1 MQLKNSFYHEIKDR
15 LPEHAL
21 EYWGVHRHYHF
32 ALNES
37 LDQFIKRTLDES
49 FSAITENELSDH
61 TKKIRNALRKRK
73 YDWIKKYK
81 AALSCPYSNPAHPI
95 FSEYCALQA
104 MGPRELAQKYHDLE
118 EDEILRQKTMQ
129 KTMQIKQWKENRN
142 SLFTEFPAISILKT
156 QNKED
161 ALKSDLLDV
170 TCNYIVKV
178 LNYDMNSNSKPLP
191 SPIVSKPFFS
201 LRSSKIT
208 LEEIDGI
215 MQNIIKN
222 DKEGTTF
229 TMYPTTSSDT
239 QLTTL
244 DKCDLS
250 VYQEITRLA
259 CSDTKVKDGSVLVD
273 VSFHRISKQIFGYDA
288 GEKGIQRVRDSIEKL
303 SNRRFVYS
311 NGSTKIDYVL
321 VDSKITDEYDKNKMR
336 LVLGKVISDSILQ
349 KDIISISRKVEG
361 KLQSNSNAR
370 VFIHTLQEQRFILYR
385 DSPGNMKKSFDLN
398 FFEDSIYFN
407 TKSYKKK
414 ISIIED
420 SLDEYVNSDV
430 IIQNYSYE
438 NNLFHL
444 DFLPLD
450 KNDVEYYYEWL
461 KNHMT
466 PSATTAST
474 NANSVTTPIETY
486 INGIS

>member
-1 MQLKNSFYHEIKDR
+1 MLFKNSFYHEIKER
-15 LPEHAL
+15 LPEQVL

-37 LDQFIKRTLDES
+37 FDQFIKRVIDES
-49 FSAITENELSDH
+49 FGAITENELSDH

-73 YDWIKKYK
+73 YDWIQKYK
-81 AALSCPYSNPAHPI
+81 TALSYPYSSPTHPI
-95 FSEYCALQA
+95 YSEYCTLQS
-104 MGPRELAQKYHDLE
+104 MTPQELAQKYQDLD
-118 EDEILRQKTMQ
+118 EDEILRQKTEQKSMQ
-129 KTMQIKQWKENRN
+129 VAQWKASRN
-142 SLFTEFPAISILKT
+142 VLFTEFPALSILKA

-170 TCNYIVKV
+170 TCDYIVKE
-178 LNYDMNSNSKPLP
+178 LNYDINSNSKSLP
-191 SPIVSKPFFS
+191 TPIVSKPFFS

-222 DKEGTTF
+222 DNKGTTF
-229 TMYPTTSSDT
+229 TMYPTTTSDT

-259 CSDTKVKDGSVLVD
+259 CSDSKVHDGSVLVD
-273 VSFHRISKQIFGYDA
+273 VSFYRISKQIFGYDA

-303 SNRRFVYS
+303 SNRRFEYS
-311 NGSTKIDYVL
+311 NGGTKIDYVL
-321 VDSKITDEYDKNKMR
+321 IDSKITDEYDNNKMR

-349 KDIISISRKVEG
+349 KDIISISKKVEG

-370 VFIHTLQEQRFILYR
+370 VFIYALQEQRFILYR
-385 DSPGNMKKSFDLN
+385 DSPKNMKKSFDLN

-420 SLDEYVNSDV
+420 SLDEYVNNDV
-430 IIQNYSYE
+430 IIQNYRFE
-438 NNLFHL
+438 HNLFYL

-450 KNDVEYYYEWL
+450 SNDIEYYSEWL

-466 PSATTAST
+466 PNAAST
-474 NANSVTTPIETY
+474 ATNPPATPIETY
-486 INGIS
+486 IKIWL

>member
-1 MQLKNSFYHEIKDR
+1 MQLKNSFYMEIKER

-32 ALNES
+32 ALNET
-37 LDQFIKRTLDES
+37 LDQFIKRIIDES
-49 FSAITENELSDH
+49 FGAIMENELSDH
-61 TKKIRNALRKRK
+61 TKKIRNALRKKK
-73 YDWIKKYK
+73 YDWIKKYEN
-81 AALSCPYSNPAHPI
+81 ALSYPVSDPAHPI
-95 FSEYCALQA
+95 FSEYCSLQS
-104 MGPRELAQKYHDLE
+104 MGPRELAQKYQDL
-118 EDEILRQKTMQ
+118 DESEIISAKIAE
-129 KTMQIKQWKENRN
+129 KNAQIKKWKENRN
-142 SLFTEFPAISILKT
+142 SLFTEYPAISILKP

-161 ALKSDLLDV
+161 ALKSDILDV
-170 TCNYIVKV
+170 ACDYIIKE
-178 LNYDMNSNSKPLP
+178 LNYDMRSNSKSLP
-191 SPIVSKPFFS
+191 TPIVSKPFFS
-201 LRSSKIT
+201 LRSTKIT

-222 DKEGTTF
+222 DEEGATF
-229 TMYPTTSSDT
+229 TMYPTSSSDT

-259 CSDTKVKDGSVLVD
+259 CSNTKVRDGSVLVD
-273 VSFHRISKQIFGYDA
+273 VSFYKISKQIFGYDA

-311 NGSTKIDYVL
+311 DGNTKIDYVL
-321 VDSKITDEYDKNKMR
+321 VDSKITDENDDNKMR

-349 KDIISISRKVEG
+349 KDIISISKKVEG
-361 KLQSNSNAR
+361 KLHASSNGRA
-370 VFIHTLQEQRFILYR
+370 FIHALQEQRFILHR
-385 DSPGNMKKSFDLN
+385 DSPDSMKKSFGLD

-414 ISIIED
+414 IGIIED
-420 SLDEYVNSDV
+420 SLDEYVNNDV
-430 IIQNYSYE
+430 IIKNYRYE

-450 KNDVEYYYEWL
+450 ENDIEYYHEWL
-461 KNHMT
+461 KNHMSSDSDSSS
-466 PSATTAST
+466 P
-474 NANSVTTPIETY
+474 TPIETY
-486 INGIS
+486 INGSL

>member
-73 YDWIKKYK
+73 YDWIKKYET
-81 AALSCPYSNPAHPI
+81 ALSYPYSDPAHPI

-118 EDEILRQKTMQ
+118 EDEILRQKTEQ

-170 TCNYIVKV
+170 TCNYIVKE

-259 CSDTKVKDGSVLVD
+259 CSDTKVQDGSVLVD

-349 KDIISISRKVEG
+349 KDIISISKKVES

-420 SLDEYVNSDV
+420 SLDEYVNNDV

-438 NNLFHL
+438 NNLFYL

-450 KNDVEYYYEWL
+450 ENDVEYYYEWL

-466 PSATTAST
+466 PGTTAST

>member
-1 MQLKNSFYHEIKDR
+1 MQLKKSFYHEVKDR
-15 LPEHAL
+15 LPEHVL

-32 ALNES
+32 ALNET
-37 LDQFIKRTLDES
+37 LDQFIKRVLDES
-49 FSAITENELSDH
+49 FSSITENELSDH
-61 TKKIRNALRKRK
+61 IKKIRNTRRKRK
-73 YDWIKKYK
+73 YDWIKKYEN
-81 AALSCPYSNPAHPI
+81 ALTYPFSDPSHPV
-95 FSEYCALQA
+95 FSEYCSLQA
-104 MGPRELAQKYHDLE
+104 MGPRELSQKYQDLE
-118 EDEILRQKTMQ
+118 EDEILRNKTEL
-129 KTMQIKQWKENRN
+129 KTAQMRQWKADRN
-142 SLFTEFPAISILKT
+142 SLFTEYPAISILKQ

-161 ALKSDLLDV
+161 ALKSDVLDI
-170 TCNYIVKV
+170 TCDYIVKE
-178 LNYDMNSNSKPLP
+178 LNYDMSSNSKPLP

-222 DKEGTTF
+222 DNAGTTF
-229 TMYPTTSSDT
+229 TMYPTSSSDT

-244 DKCDLS
+244 DKYDLS

-259 CSDTKVKDGSVLVD
+259 CSDTKVHDGNILVD
-273 VSFHRISKQIFGYDA
+273 VSFYQISKQIFGYDA
-288 GEKGIQRVRDSIEKL
+288 GEKGIQRVRDSIKKL

-311 NGSTKIDYVL
+311 NGGTQIDYVL

-349 KDIISISRKVEG
+349 KDIISISKKVEE

-370 VFIHTLQEQRFILYR
+370 AFIHALQEQRFILYR
-385 DSPGNMKKSFDLN
+385 DSPDNMKKSFGIN

-420 SLDEYVNSDV
+420 SLDEYVNNDV
-430 IIQNYSYE
+430 IIQNYSFD
-438 NNLFHL
+438 NNLFNL

-450 KNDVEYYYEWL
+450 ENDVEYYSEWL

-466 PSATTAST
+466 S
-474 NANSVTTPIETY
+474 NAIAPTPNNVHPTPIEAY
-486 INGIS
+486 LNGGH

>member
-1 MQLKNSFYHEIKDR
+1 MLRNKTELK
-15 LPEHAL
+15 
-21 EYWGVHRHYHF
+21 
-32 ALNES
+32 
-37 LDQFIKRTLDES
+37 T
-49 FSAITENELSDH
+49 
-61 TKKIRNALRKRK
+61 
-73 YDWIKKYK
+73 
-81 AALSCPYSNPAHPI
+81 
-95 FSEYCALQA
+95 
-104 MGPRELAQKYHDLE
+104 AQM
-118 EDEILRQKTMQ
+118 R
-129 KTMQIKQWKENRN
+129 QWKADRN
-142 SLFTEFPAISILKT
+142 SLFTEYPAISILKQ

-161 ALKSDLLDV
+161 ALKSDVLDI
-170 TCNYIVKV
+170 TCDYIVKE
-178 LNYDMNSNSKPLP
+178 LNYDMSSNSKPLP

-222 DKEGTTF
+222 DNAGTTF
-229 TMYPTTSSDT
+229 TMYPTSSSDT

-244 DKCDLS
+244 DKYDLS

-259 CSDTKVKDGSVLVD
+259 CSDTKVHDGNILVD
-273 VSFHRISKQIFGYDA
+273 VSFYQISKQIFGYDA
-288 GEKGIQRVRDSIEKL
+288 GEKGIQRVRDSIKKL

-311 NGSTKIDYVL
+311 NGGTQIDYVL

-349 KDIISISRKVEG
+349 KDIISISKKVEE

-370 VFIHTLQEQRFILYR
+370 AFIHALQEQRFILYR
-385 DSPGNMKKSFDLN
+385 DSPDNMKKSFGIN

-420 SLDEYVNSDV
+420 SLDEYVNNDV
-430 IIQNYSYE
+430 IIQNYSFD
-438 NNLFHL
+438 NNLFNL

-450 KNDVEYYYEWL
+450 ENDVEYYSEWL

-466 PSATTAST
+466 S
-474 NANSVTTPIETY
+474 NAIAPTPNNVHPTPIEAY
-486 INGIS
+486 LNGGH